1 MSCRPWP
8 LLILAPILLQAQN
21 PFAGNASEADA
32 GRGLFRIMCRP
43 CHGISAQGGRG
54 PDLTL
59 GVYNNGNSDNDLFR
73 VIYHG
78 VQGTEMPSYGARIG
92 DENVW
97 RMVTYIRS
105 LTTRKEPPP
114 PGDRAAGEAFFWS
127 KGGCGNCH
135 IVGQRGS
142 AFGPELTR
150 IGRKRSLEHLRQSLT
165 DPNAD
170 LTPTYYKITVTPR
183 TGPNITGTQRNIDN
197 FTAELMTTDGRI
209 HFFERDAVSSIQRDY
224 VSLMPA
230 YKSLPTQDMN
240 NILLYLL
247 SLRGEN

>member
-1 MSCRPWP
+1 MPWIFLLCP
-8 LLILAPILLQAQN
+8 LLLAAQN

-43 CHGISAQGGRG
+43 CHGIQAQGGRG

-59 GVYNNGNSDNDLFR
+59 GVYNNGNSDQDLFR

-78 VQGTEMPSYGARIG
+78 VPGTEMPSYGARIG

-105 LTTRKEPPP
+105 LATRKETPP
-114 PGDRAAGEAFFWS
+114 PGDRAAGETFFWT
-127 KGGCGNCH
+127 KGGCGTCH

-142 AFGPELTR
+142 AFGPDLTK

-165 DPNAD
+165 DPSAD
-170 LTPTYYKITVTPR
+170 LAPGYYKISVTPR
-183 TGPNITGTQRNIDN
+183 TGQKIAGTQRNLDN
-197 FTAELMTTDGRI
+197 FTAELMTPDGKI
-209 HFFERDAVSSIQRDY
+209 HFFERDAVSSVQREY
-224 VSLMPA
+224 VSMMPP
-230 YKSLPTQDMN
+230 YKNLSPQDMN
-240 NILLYLL
+240 NLLLYLL

>member
-1 MSCRPWP
+1 MSRKPWLFLLTP
-8 LLILAPILLQAQN
+8 LLLAAQN

-43 CHGISAQGGRG
+43 CHGIQAQGGRG

-59 GVYNNGNSDNDLFR
+59 GVYNNGNSDQDLFR
-73 VIYHG
+73 VVYHG
-78 VQGTEMPSYGARIG
+78 VPGTEMPSYGARIG

-105 LTTRKEPPP
+105 LATRKEAPP
-114 PGDRAAGEAFFWS
+114 PGDRAAGETFFWS

-142 AFGPELTR
+142 AFGPDLTK

-170 LTPTYYKITVTPR
+170 LTPGYYKITVIPR
-183 TGPNITGTQRNIDN
+183 TGATIAGTQRNLDN
-197 FTAELMTTDGRI
+197 FTAELMTTDGKV
-209 HFFERDAVSSIQRDY
+209 HFFQRDAVTSVQREY
-224 VSLMPA
+224 VSMMPA
-230 YKSLPTQDMN
+230 YKNLSPQDMN
-240 NILLYLL
+240 NLLLYLL
-247 SLRGEN
+247 SLRGDN